1 MVVELSINSVVG
13 LYNPGTMKVKG
24 ELQERS
30 AIVLIDCGS
39 THNFI
44 SEKLVKELQLKTKET
59 SNYGVI
65 LGSGTAVKGKGICE
79 AVELMFGD
87 WKVVD
92 EFLLLELGGV
102 DVTLGMQWLYSLGTI
117 EVDWKNLLLTFTHK
131 GKKVRIQGDPSL
143 TKASVS
149 LKKMMKTLGEEDQG
163 FLVECRAL
171 ERSEVWEEE
180 NLWEE
185 ELTVEESM
193 AVILKS
199 FEDVFE
205 WPETLPPRITIE
217 HHIHLKKEVDPVNVR
232 PYRYAHQQKNE
243 MERLVE
249 EILSSGIIRPS
260 TSPYSSH
267 VLLVRKKGWEL
278 AFLC

>member
-1 MVVELSINSVVG
+1 
-13 LYNPGTMKVKG
+13 MKVKG
-24 ELQERS
+24 ELKERS

-92 EFLLLELGGV
+92 EFLLL
-102 DVTLGMQWLYSLGTI
+102 GMQWLYSPT

-131 GKKVRIQGDPSL
+131 GKKVGIQGDPSL

-171 ERSEVWEEE
+171 ERSEVWEGE

-193 AVILKS
+193 TVILKS
-199 FEDVFE
+199 FEDVF
-205 WPETLPPRITIE
+205 
-217 HHIHLKKEVDPVNVR
+217 
-232 PYRYAHQQKNE
+232 
-243 MERLVE
+243 
-249 EILSSGIIRPS
+249 
-260 TSPYSSH
+260 
-267 VLLVRKKGWEL
+267 
-278 AFLC
+278 